1 MLLTLIQ
8 KHHRVIF
15 YRERFRLIPK
25 QDECTRHP
33 GMVYKR
39 YCELCGS
46 KVIFFTRD
54 VFSWKIARLILKTI
68 QTEKSRCQSNIL
80 TKAGRLNCCIGY
92 AIGFLSKKRKCKL
105 FHELLRKQM
114 KMKRHLAY
122 LQHYEHIY
130 ICTNSQQQILCNV
143 SA

>member
-92 AIGFLSKKRKCKL
+92 AIGFFEQKAQVQVISRTTKKADENEETFSLSPTL
-105 FHELLRKQM
+105 
-114 KMKRHLAY
+114 
-122 LQHYEHIY
+122 
-130 ICTNSQQQILCNV
+130 
-143 SA
+143 